1 MTDPRDILLK
11 EREVLE
17 LLLTSFTEE
26 NTLEW
31 FTEGQG
37 LDATRWDFLVIMEV
51 LVMALKQG
59 KMGDVMTDHV
69 KRLGEF
75 IGERLIED
83 GFVPVDE
90 IRDEWREHLGL
101 FK

>member
-1 MTDPRDILLK
+1 MTEQRDRPFK

-17 LLLTSFTEE
+17 LLLTSFTEV
-26 NTLEW
+26 NPLEW

-59 KMGDVMTDHV
+59 EMGDVMTDHV
-69 KRLGEF
+69 KRLGKS
-75 IGERLIED
+75 IGGHFIED

-90 IRDEWREHLGL
+90 IRDEWREHFGL

>member
-1 MTDPRDILLK
+1 MTDQRDRPFK

-31 FTEGQG
+31 FTEEQG
-37 LDATRWDFLVIMEV
+37 LEATRWDFLVIMEA

-59 KMGDVMTDHV
+59 KMGDVMADHV
-69 KRLGEF
+69 KRLGKS
-75 IGERLIED
+75 IGGHFIED
-83 GFVPVDE
+83 GFVPIDE
-90 IRDEWREHLGL
+90 IRDEWRECLGL